1 MERLKCQIRAK
12 RADEDSMLVLLAA
25 ENLRPLAE
33 TRGRGDDYRDADVVA
48 LLRSAQVFVAECDD
62 NVAGYI
68 AVSETRPDDLA
79 SKTRPEQTSETRPE
93 LIIELV
99 CVSPVYE
106 ARGVAHQLLDWVEGL
121 AFNRQATRM
130 TVLTPADD
138 DRALHFYRG
147 RDFVPLPSTGDMV
160 VLEKRLPYGDAGD
173 Q

>member
-68 AVSETRPDDLA
+68 AVSETRP
-79 SKTRPEQTSETRPE
+79 EQTSETLPE

-121 AFNRQATRM
+121 AFNRQAARM

>member
-48 LLRSAQVFVAECDD
+48 LLRSAQVFVAECES
-62 NVAGYI
+62 NIAGYI
-68 AVSETRPDDLA
+68 AVSETRPDLT
-79 SKTRPEQTSETRPE
+79 SETRSGPAVETRPE

-99 CVSPVYE
+99 CVSPAYE

-147 RDFVPLPSTGDMV
+147 RDFVPLPSTDDMV

>member
-12 RADEDSMLVLLAA
+12 RADEDSLLVLLAA

-33 TRGRGDDYRDADVVA
+33 TRGRGGDYRDADVVA

-68 AVSETRPDDLA
+68 AVSE
-79 SKTRPEQTSETRPE
+79 TRPEQTSETRPE

-121 AFNRQATRM
+121 AFNRQAARM

-147 RDFVPLPSTGDMV
+147 RDFVSLPSTGDMV
-160 VLEKRLPYGDAGD
+160 VLEKRLPYGDAGG

>member
-12 RADEDSMLVLLAA
+12 RADEDSLLVLLAA

-33 TRGRGDDYRDADVVA
+33 TRGRGGDYRDADVVA

-68 AVSETRPDDLA
+68 AVSE
-79 SKTRPEQTSETRPE
+79 TRPEQTSETRPE

-121 AFNRQATRM
+121 AFNRQAARM